1 MEERAGVVLP
11 PEPVEREWPRMDPP
25 NVLWFAGAYAIAL
38 GSYALLQTLPDTHKS
53 VWILLAA
60 IAFLLAYGAAARLLL
75 LRASWWVPGGLAAA
89 LAVAMVPAVC
99 IGFLRLIGL
108 WSSDFPLTDING
120 SAVAVAFVTAA
131 AGLIAYWWT
140 RFSFLFAIVVGA
152 TLVAA
157 QFLAVAGSG
166 PCNGRRPRHSGADRG
181 WSTRDRGRVPRRFR
195 QAT

>member
-1 MEERAGVVLP
+1 
-11 PEPVEREWPRMDPP
+11 MDPP

-60 IAFLLAYGAAARLLL
+60 IAFLLALRRHGAPPPAQSILVGAR
-75 LRASWWVPGGLAAA
+75 GLAAA

-99 IGFLRLIGL
+99 IGFLRLIGV

-131 AGLIAYWWT
+131 AGLIAYWLT

-152 TLVAA
+152 ISSLRNSWLSRERT
-157 QFLAVAGSG
+157 
-166 PCNGRRPRHSGADRG
+166 CNGRRPRHSGADRG